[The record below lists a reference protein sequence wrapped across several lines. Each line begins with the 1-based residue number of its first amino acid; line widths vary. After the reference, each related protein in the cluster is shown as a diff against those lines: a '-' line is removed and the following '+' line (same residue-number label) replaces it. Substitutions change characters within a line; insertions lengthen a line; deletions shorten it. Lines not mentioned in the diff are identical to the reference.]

1 MGEGRSWKEVL
12 MSDVSKTDPADRKM
26 MPEACAPGPTEI
38 SDEDILKAMKEMEGY
53 LDITPGDFKEIY
65 RHAYEHALNRILRA
79 IPAKEVMT
87 KTVAAVDM
95 DTSLKE
101 VAEVMAR
108 RRISGVPV
116 LDQNKTVVGVISE
129 RDFLNAFGPE
139 GAGSFM
145 EVLAACLAGT
155 GCIAVTARKQTAKE
169 IMTTP
174 PVCVGEDTPVS
185 EIARIFEEKHINRVP
200 VTDGA
205 GKLTGIVSRADI
217 LRYSFASPR

>member
-1 MGEGRSWKEVL
+1 
-12 MSDVSKTDPADRKM
+12 MSDLSERNSVGQGLK
-26 MPEACAPGPTEI
+26 PEECTLGPKEI
-38 SDEDILKAMKEMEGY
+38 SDEDILNAMKEMEGY

-65 RHAYEHALNRILRA
+65 RHAYDHALNRILKA

-87 KTVAAVDM
+87 KTVAAVDR
-95 DTSLKE
+95 DAPLKD
-101 VAEVMAR
+101 VADVMAQH
-108 RRISGVPV
+108 RISGVPV

-155 GCIAVTARKQTAKE
+155 GCIALTARKQKADE

-205 GKLTGIVSRADI
+205 GKLAGIVSRADI
-217 LRYSFASPR
+217 VRYSFAMPR